1 MQLDI
6 RTPIGWLFALIGVLL
21 ILQGTFGAAPVRAV
35 VSGLNINIAWGAVL
49 AAFGAAMLLLR
60 R

>member
-6 RTPIGWLFALIGVLL
+6 RTPIGWLFTLIGALL
-21 ILQGTFGAAPVRAV
+21 VLQGSFGDAPAQAM
-35 VSGLNINIAWGAVL
+35 VSGLNVNVAWGGVL
-49 AAFGAAMLLLR
+49 GAFGAAMLLLR

>member
-6 RTPIGWLFALIGVLL
+6 RTPIGWLFTLIGALL
-21 ILQGTFGAAPVRAV
+21 ILQGSFGAAPAQAA
-35 VSGLNINIAWGAVL
+35 VSGLNINIVWGGVL
-49 AAFGAAMLLLR
+49 AVFGAGMLLLR